1 MVVVFL
7 NWSIVFFDFLKNL
20 QYCVSFRYTAQWFRY
35 IFFSDS
41 FPFWLFQYIEY
52 SSLCCTV
59 NPCCLSESR
68 SGSQSCPTLSDLI
81 DYSLP
86 GFSVHEIPQARILE
100 WVAIPF
106 SRVSSWPRDQTQVS
120 CIVGRFFTIGAT
132 REAPR
137 FFINSLNPL
146 INSTKGRSVN
156 HNHTLFQHSNHRV
169 NLATGIWSKAEC
181 VEARREK

>member
-81 DYSLP
+81 DCSLP

-106 SRVSSWPRDQTQVS
+106 SRGSSQLRGSHPSLLHCRQVLYHLS
-120 CIVGRFFTIGAT
+120 HQGSPPEWWENKC
-132 REAPR
+132 
-137 FFINSLNPL
+137 L
-146 INSTKGRSVN
+146 
-156 HNHTLFQHSNHRV
+156 LFKPCSMV
-169 NLATGIWSKAEC
+169 FYYGSPS
-181 VEARREK
+181 